1 MALEDAVVLAELL
14 GTDMPVEQ
22 ALTALGK
29 RRWPRCKLV
38 QDVSHQILL
47 NEMSVTAESL
57 PDAIKRMRADLPG
70 QSAQVAAVLNQPA

>member
-14 GTDMPVEQ
+14 GTGMPVER
-22 ALTALGK
+22 ALSILGE

-47 NEMSVTAESL
+47 AEMSVTAETL
-57 PDAIKRMRADLPG
+57 PTAIRQMRDEL
-70 QSAQVAAVLNQPA
+70 SNQTA